1 MRKKAYRTLKQ
12 QKKRATAHHVG
23 KRYVRSNIEPTTVK
37 LDEDDEEY
45 AKKQMF
51 SVVSWL
57 VGLIVVIAC
66 IYGRTILQ
74 WFFELK

>member
-1 MRKKAYRTLKQ
+1 MRKKVYRTLKQ
-12 QKKRATAHHVG
+12 QKKRASTHHVG

-45 AKKQMF
+45 AKKQLF
-51 SVVSWL
+51 SVVTGL
-57 VGLIVVIAC
+57 VCLIVVISC
-66 IYGRTILQ
+66 IYGTTILQ